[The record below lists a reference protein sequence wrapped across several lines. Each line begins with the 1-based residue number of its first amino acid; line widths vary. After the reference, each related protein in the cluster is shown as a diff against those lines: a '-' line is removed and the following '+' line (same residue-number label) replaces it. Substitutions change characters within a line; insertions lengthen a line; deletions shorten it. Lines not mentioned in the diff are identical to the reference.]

1 MKIAVRLDDI
11 TPDMDWQRFY
21 AFKALL
27 DKYQVKPL
35 IGIVPDNRDENLK
48 GTGEGA
54 PEDFWA
60 YVRQLKE
67 EGFSIALHGCHHI
80 YTTGKGGI
88 FPLNKYSEVGGAPYG
103 KKKDMMAERQAPPD
117 AN

>member
-54 PEDFWA
+54 P
-60 YVRQLKE
+60 
-67 EGFSIALHGCHHI
+67 
-80 YTTGKGGI
+80 
-88 FPLNKYSEVGGAPYG
+88 
-103 KKKDMMAERQAPPD
+103 
-117 AN
+117 

>member
-21 AFKALL
+21 AFKTLL

-54 PEDFWA
+54 P
-60 YVRQLKE
+60 
-67 EGFSIALHGCHHI
+67 
-80 YTTGKGGI
+80 
-88 FPLNKYSEVGGAPYG
+88 
-103 KKKDMMAERQAPPD
+103 
-117 AN
+117 